1 MKNRINRVMKSFFGI
16 KIRLG
21 TVILACVV
29 FAGVGWGTSAYRQTQ
44 RYGGKDNF
52 ALAQKYLEVKKVIDD
67 YYVGDADEKTLSDA
81 SSAAM
86 VKSLG
91 DKWSYYMTPEEYEAY
106 QLYSANEYA
115 GIGVTI
121 QEDEASGGFLINAV
135 TAGSPAEAAG
145 VKAGEIML
153 AVDGESVSG
162 MTVSEVRTLIRSHL
176 DESVTVTIKSGN
188 ETRDVEIDCTI
199 IYTKPV
205 SYRLLDNGVGY
216 IAISN
221 FESGAGSGAIA
232 AVDDLLAQG
241 ASRFV
246 FDVRS
251 NPGGLL
257 SELIKILDYLLP
269 EGDIFV
275 SVNEAGEETVTKSDN
290 ICIEVPMAVLVNSDS
305 YSAAEFFAAALSDF
319 DWAVVVGTQTTGKAR
334 SQITLELSDGSAVHV
349 SSNEYLTPSRVD
361 LSKQGGITPDVTAE
375 MTETGDAQ
383 MEAAISAVLSK

>member
-1 MKNRINRVMKSFFGI
+1 
-16 KIRLG
+16 
-21 TVILACVV
+21 
-29 FAGVGWGTSAYRQTQ
+29 
-44 RYGGKDNF
+44 
-52 ALAQKYLEVKKVIDD
+52 
-67 YYVGDADEKTLSDA
+67 
-81 SSAAM
+81 
-86 VKSLG
+86 
-91 DKWSYYMTPEEYEAY
+91 
-106 QLYSANEYA
+106 
-115 GIGVTI
+115 
-121 QEDEASGGFLINAV
+121 
-135 TAGSPAEAAG
+135 
-145 VKAGEIML
+145 ML